1 MLHFMRLL
9 FSSNHALNFL
19 LVPEPLLVSRLREI
33 VVRRLFHSISNFLL
47 IRIINYLEVEIE
59 NFFYFRIVYMST
71 VPFFLPR
78 EKNFSFTASSIFR
91 IINNSIEEII
101 PGDIGNI
108 GTSNERIED
117 FR

>member
-59 NFFYFRIVYMST
+59 NFFIFVSYGLILSSSRKEFFVYSQLN
-71 VPFFLPR
+71 LPYN
-78 EKNFSFTASSIFR
+78 K
-91 IINNSIEEII
+91 
-101 PGDIGNI
+101 
-108 GTSNERIED
+108 
-117 FR
+117 

>member
-19 LVPEPLLVSRLREI
+19 LVLEPLLVSRLREI
-33 VVRRLFHSISNFLL
+33 VVRCLFHSISNFLL

-59 NFFYFRIVYMST
+59 NFFYFRIVWSHS
-71 VPFFLPR
+71 FFL
-78 EKNFSFTASSIFR
+78 EKRIFR
-91 IINNSIEEII
+91 LQPAQSSGIINNSIEETIL
-101 PGDIGNI
+101 GDIGNI